1 MITKRDRLEAM
12 AREWRQYAD
21 SHSGERAETFA
32 HCSRVLLEALR
43 GSPVP
48 HTTLM
53 ADRPEQAPQA
63 DELAELRRFVD
74 HARAVVNA
82 AIEMYPHARSSK
94 LNDALDAMNTEALR
108 QATKPQQA
116 PHGALGVAEMA
127 QMLTTARAP
136 DRCTPFEHEVT
147 GLPFSGTSKPDKPGT

>member
-1 MITKRDRLEAM
+1 MKEV
-12 AREWRQYAD
+12 WRCSYTTL
-21 SHSGERAETFA
+21 SNKETF
-32 HCSRVLLEALR
+32 VQWLETPEERDAYMAVAPTAGNPVAVRYALA
-43 GSPVP
+43 
-48 HTTLM
+48 